1 MPTELK
7 PCPFC
12 GGHAI
17 LCKEH
22 ETHELGYEIKTALV
36 KCDCCGANTGAYYV
50 NGVYDTTTTV
60 QDVINA
66 WNRRDAPKIIH
77 CKDCGYYHDKG
88 RFCDLPCEAAVR
100 RLPDDYCSHAVK
112 RIQKEKTK

>member
-22 ETHELGYEIKTALV
+22 ETHELGYEIKTAFV
-36 KCDCCGANTGAYYV
+36 KCDCCGANTGAYYT

-66 WNRRDAPKIIH
+66 WNRRSRAKT
-77 CKDCGYYHDKG
+77 KG
-88 RFCDLPCEAAVR
+88 ISYVPYLN
-100 RLPDDYCSHAVK
+100 
-112 RIQKEKTK
+112 KEKTDGN